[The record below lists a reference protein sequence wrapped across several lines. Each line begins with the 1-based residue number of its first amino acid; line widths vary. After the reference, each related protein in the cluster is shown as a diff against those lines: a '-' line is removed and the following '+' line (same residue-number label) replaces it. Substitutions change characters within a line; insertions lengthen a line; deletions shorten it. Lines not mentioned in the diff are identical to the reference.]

1 MLREIERRNE
11 RKERILM
18 MQEDKKMQKYL
29 KDSFIMRILRIQTF

>member
-18 MQEDKKMQKYL
+18 MQEDKKMQKYI
-29 KDSFIMRILRIQTF
+29 KDSFIMRILRIQSY